1 MSIQNNN
8 SWNKKNYISTSI
20 LRILLKFKKKKEK
33 KKDTCI
39 IKIEL
44 NHRIGFNNDTV
55 QH

>member
-8 SWNKKNYISTSI
+8 SWNKKNYFSTSI
-20 LRILLKFKKKKEK
+20 LR
-33 KKDTCI
+33 I